1 MNFKTFKSNG
11 KHINLVS
18 KTSKFQGKSIDDIF
32 RTSRMVITSNT
43 VVLNKNDFVQSSFHN
58 LIGRIF

>member
-1 MNFKTFKSNG
+1 MKLNMNFKTFKSNG

-32 RTSRMVITSNT
+32 RTIRPTPTDTST
-43 VVLNKNDFVQSSFHN
+43 
-58 LIGRIF
+58 IF